1 MSLPKSKVPDMP
13 ENPTKQW
20 KRLSQHGHG
29 GGRLEV
35 PNIETDVDA
44 GHGKALW
51 ALGPDDEPRLLIP
64 IGNRLVA
71 QDLGESRN
79 LRVGVSNYVLDDRS
93 MCFIDL
99 MVLDKRLSG
108 VFADL
113 AIEALERVANGE
125 SAEKAVSGTISDF
138 RQLLERPPSVEVEL
152 STVIGLLGEL
162 LVLERLSEESPEAV
176 STWMG
181 PWEQRHDFRR
191 GSRAIEVKTSIRAD
205 AHAVTI
211 HGEEQL
217 EAPAGGDMM
226 LVHMK
231 LERTVGGRE
240 TVERVVERIAAQGAD
255 ADRLN
260 EGLKNIGCSN
270 SIDPAWNSTAFNVE
284 KLDIYQVRNAF
295 PRITSASFPG
305 GSLPDG
311 VSDLTYEIDL
321 GAAANFRLSE
331 TDHEIVFRRF
341 ME

>member
-1 MSLPKSKVPDMP
+1 MPLRKLKVPEMP

-20 KRLSQHGHG
+20 KRLEQHGYG
-29 GGRLEV
+29 DGRLEV

-51 ALGPDDEPRLLIP
+51 ALGADGEPRLLIP
-64 IGNRLVA
+64 IGNRIVKR
-71 QDLGESRN
+71 DLGESRN
-79 LRVGVSNYVLDDRS
+79 LRVGVSNYVLDGRS

-113 AIEALERVANGE
+113 ATETLARVANGE

-138 RQLLERPPSVEVEL
+138 RQLLERPSSIEVEL
-152 STVIGLLGEL
+152 STLVGLLGEL
-162 LVLERLSEESPEAV
+162 LVLERLSERSSEAV

-191 GSRAIEVKTSIRAD
+191 GSHAIEVKTSIRAD

-217 EAPAGGDMM
+217 EAPAGGGMM
-226 LVHMK
+226 LVHIR
-231 LERTVGGRE
+231 LERTEGGSE
-240 TVERVVERIAAQGAD
+240 TIERVVERITESGVD
-255 ADRLN
+255 AERLN
-260 EGLKNIGCSN
+260 EGLENIGCSDVK
-270 SIDPAWNSTAFNVE
+270 DPAWNSVAFNVE
-284 KLDIYQVRNAF
+284 KLDIYRVRETF
-295 PRITSASFPG
+295 PRITSASFPD

-311 VSDLTYEIDL
+311 VSGLTYEIDL
-321 GAAANFRLSE
+321 GAATVYRLPES
-331 TDHEIVFRRF
+331 DHETVFRRF